1 MTNFLLIITGL
12 ILGYIICHCI
22 NLIKIIVSDSKAEE
36 EKKEKEKELN
46 STTIHGNYNTSI
58 SLYNVKKA
66 KTRDGRDAIIVQ
78 HTFTNPNSTPR
89 KFYLN
94 YEMKLFQDNVEL
106 TYAITLPEKEDY
118 DCHTEHLCV
127 KNGATVIVEHAY
139 ILRNQSNIEMEISTF
154 NGMKYVYSIDINA
167 IK

>member
-1 MTNFLLIITGL
+1 MSNLLIIIFGIVIGWL
-12 ILGYIICHCI
+12 IGNCI
-22 NLIKIIVSDSKAEE
+22 NSIKMSKLINKIE
-36 EKKEKEKELN
+36 EKEKEELN
-46 STTIHGNYNTSI
+46 PTTIYGNYDTSI
-58 SLYNVKKA
+58 SLYNIKKA
-66 KTRDGRDAIIVQ
+66 KTRDDKDAIIIQ
-78 HTFTNPNSTPR
+78 HAFTNPNSTPK

-106 TYAITLPEKEDY
+106 TYAITLPEEADY

-139 ILRNQSNIEMEISTF
+139 VLRNHSNIEMEIDAF
-154 NGMKYVYSIDINA
+154 NGNRYTYTIDFEK

>member
-1 MTNFLLIITGL
+1 MSDLLLIIVGL

-22 NLIKIIVSDSKAEE
+22 NLIRIIKLDSKVEE
-36 EKKEKEKELN
+36 EKKEELN
-46 STTIHGNYNTSI
+46 PTTIHGNYDTSI
-58 SLYNVKKA
+58 SLYDIKKA

-78 HTFTNPNSTPR
+78 HTFTNPNSIPK

-106 TYAITLPEKEDY
+106 TYAITLPEKENY

-139 ILRNQSNIEMEISTF
+139 VLRNQSNIEMEIDTF
-154 NGMKYVYSIDINA
+154 NGNRYTYTINFEK

>member
-1 MTNFLLIITGL
+1 MNDLLFIAFGS
-12 ILGYIICHCI
+12 ILGYILCNCI
-22 NLIKIIVSDSKAEE
+22 NSIRVAALNSKTEEE
-36 EKKEKEKELN
+36 EKKKELN
-46 STTIHGNYNTSI
+46 PTTIHGNFDTSI

-78 HTFTNPNSTPR
+78 HTFTNHNLTPR

-94 YEMKLFQDNVEL
+94 YVMKLFQDNVEL
-106 TYAITLPEKEDY
+106 TFAITLPEKEDY

-139 ILRNQSNIEMEISTF
+139 ILRNQSNIEMEIGTF

>member
-1 MTNFLLIITGL
+1 MNDLLFIAFGS
-12 ILGYIICHCI
+12 ILGYILCNCI
-22 NLIKIIVSDSKAEE
+22 NSIKMAVLNNKTEE
-36 EKKEKEKELN
+36 EKKEELN
-46 STTIHGNYNTSI
+46 PTTIHGNYDTSI
-58 SLYNVKKA
+58 SLYDIKKA
-66 KTRDGRDAIIVQ
+66 KTRDGKDAIIVQ

-94 YEMKLFQDNVEL
+94 YEMKLFQDNVGL
-106 TYAITLPEKEDY
+106 TYAVTLPEKENY

-139 ILRNQSNIEMEISTF
+139 VLRNESNIEMEIDAF
-154 NGMKYVYSIDINA
+154 NGNRYTYTIDFEK

>member
-1 MTNFLLIITGL
+1 MSDLLLIIFGL
-12 ILGYIICHCI
+12 ILGYIICNCI
-22 NLIKIIVSDSKAEE
+22 NSIRMAVSDSKAEE
-36 EKKEKEKELN
+36 EKKEELN
-46 STTIHGNYNTSI
+46 PTTIHGNFDTSI
-58 SLYNVKKA
+58 SLYNIKKA

-94 YEMKLFQDNVEL
+94 YEMKLFQDNVGL
-106 TYAITLPEKEDY
+106 TYAITLPEEEDY
-118 DCHTEHLCV
+118 DCNSEHLCV

-139 ILRNQSNIEMEISTF
+139 ILRNQSNIEMEISSM
-154 NGMKYVYSIDINA
+154 NGKKYIYSIDINA